1 MGSSLSCIHASSVSA
16 GDKQQQPAAP
26 PARVIAADGS
36 LKELPGP
43 PLASVSDVLGGGGGA
58 PPPFFVCNSDALY
71 FDEPPPALA
80 AAEQLRPG
88 QMYFVLPAAM
98 LGRRLSSANMAAL
111 AARAIAALP
120 AENEKTPPRRLRR
133 RERVSEKRHNQVR
146 VVPVLLREDGEHESA
161 FHETLNE
168 RTLGEFAAVTSRA
181 TSGDK
186 VAAPAPGTR
195 KTRPS
200 AMKRALSMI
209 REDAE

>member
-16 GDKQQQPAAP
+16 GDVHRQPAPP

-43 PLASVSDVLGGGGGA
+43 PLPSVSDVLGA
-58 PPPFFVCNSDALY
+58 AAATASSFFVCNSDALY

-80 AAEQLRPG
+80 AAEQLRTG
-88 QMYFVLPAAM
+88 QMYFVLPEAM
-98 LGRRLSSANMAAL
+98 LGRRLSSADMAAL

-120 AENEKTPPRRLRR
+120 DENEKTPRRRR
-133 RERVSEKRHNQVR
+133 RERVGKNKHRQVR
-146 VVPVLLREDGEHESA
+146 VVPVLLREPGEDESA

-168 RTLGEFAAVTSRA
+168 RTLGDFAAVASRA
-181 TSGDK
+181 ASGGDK
-186 VAAPAPGTR
+186 VAAAAAR